1 MFFANLGIIFNTCK
15 CSPSLQ
21 AYVTLIPPPLQVF
34 NHIFELIKDADGI
47 ADFDITKTTLPDRAR
62 DRWIIP
68 YRHWK
73 FLAAEFKQKK
83 D

>member
-1 MFFANLGIIFNTCK
+1 M
-15 CSPSLQ
+15 
-21 AYVTLIPPPLQVF
+21 F